1 MPERPLSRRRAA
13 VKMDTHHAPPS
24 PKAYEEALM
33 REYGKVVEAQRSTYA
48 GHLWRDPRKEEIIT
62 WLKEGQS

>member
-1 MPERPLSRRRAA
+1 
-13 VKMDTHHAPPS
+13 MDTHHAPPS